1 MPTIQPLKNGWRV
14 DENKGFVADQIKDR
28 VNSEDL
34 YTWAKGYPLIKKVTK
49 MKRHEIQ
56 TN

>member
-1 MPTIQPLKNGWRV
+1 MPTIQPLKNGWRI

-28 VNSEDL
+28 VNAEDN
-34 YTWAKGYPLIKKVTK
+34 YTWAKGYPLIKKITK
-49 MKRHEIQ
+49 IKKHELQ